1 MPLQEQTTLGTLR
14 LSIGKS
20 TWWNSYLKA
29 GDEVFKALKML
40 SQTSN
45 VTEAPLTTV
54 AKFVCTALTE
64 GKLRRH
70 LFCKHLA
77 EGVKI
82 PLTLGALKQHVLKVH
97 IEARVR
103 SQAHI
108 AQQEFLNPLN
118 NGYYKDED
126 GQLKQMSLSQQSLRW
141 SDVTAKQTVT

>member
-1 MPLQEQTTLGTLR
+1 M
-14 LSIGKS
+14 
-20 TWWNSYLKA
+20 
-29 GDEVFKALKML
+29 
-40 SQTSN
+40 
-45 VTEAPLTTV
+45 
-54 AKFVCTALTE
+54 
-64 GKLRRH
+64 
-70 LFCKHLA
+70 A
-77 EGVKI
+77 EGVKL